1 MAGGAGAGAAAGH
14 GHVPVPVPVQVAV
27 AVAGGESGPCEEG
40 LGAHGTQQVDDV
52 LQATRGGGVAWGG
65 VEM

>member
-1 MAGGAGAGAAAGH
+1 LAGSAGAGAAAGH
-14 GHVPVPVPVQVAV
+14 GPVPVPVPVQVAV
-27 AVAGGESGPCEEG
+27 AVAGGEGGPCEEG

-52 LQATRGGGVAWGG
+52 LPREGGEMENG